1 MVICNGN
8 DWVWTMEGSV
18 LYEWRP
24 IIIGCSEQLGDCEEG
39 HDVNIIFFLLTE
51 DEQELIV
58 VTTERTRRHPSA
70 STTTTTTPA
79 ITTTTTAPK
88 QTTTTTTR
96 LDRTNSGNQVLLKA
110 RKMSG
115 NKKTYS
121 ANRLRAKVSMYIFK
135 PGRLTPTCPFLK
147 VFFLGSKK
155 RSYFI

>member
-1 MVICNGN
+1 MLI
-8 DWVWTMEGSV
+8 
-18 LYEWRP
+18 RFH
-24 IIIGCSEQLGDCEEG
+24 LGRLVGYFYLNSPFTD
-39 HDVNIIFFLLTE
+39 

-70 STTTTTTPA
+70 STTTTPA
-79 ITTTTTAPK
+79 ITTTTVPK